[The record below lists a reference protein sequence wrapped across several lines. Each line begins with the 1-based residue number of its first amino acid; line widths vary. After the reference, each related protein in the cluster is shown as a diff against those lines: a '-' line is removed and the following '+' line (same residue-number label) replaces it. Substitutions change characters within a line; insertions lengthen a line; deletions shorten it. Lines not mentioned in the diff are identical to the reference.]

1 MCGRMRTHIQLTCSN
16 PLQSRLDHFL
26 PPVKSHIHVPKLLG
40 AGMQPARLASEPTL
54 EASKFDVVAAPYWFN
69 IQSWH
74 SQQKTPQTQSNA
86 YNCIGTI
93 ASRCFL
99 NIGWSIWRKTRW
111 SLVGPCYILPLP
123 FFSESEA
130 QHSQP
135 TYFWHRFQT
144 QPKNGHVYKPCRG
157 TGSVARTASAPAAPA
172 ERATV
177 GEARGSHC
185 AAPPAELLR
194 NHRANL
200 PRDRCWRNLGGRD
213 PWWAFLGW
221 TWTVGKIWQLVCFV
235 WDVNID
241 WGVDDAEQIRKWWAM
256 AMAGLKHPHVSNT
269 PSITEN
275 ASTR

>member
-1 MCGRMRTHIQLTCSN
+1 MKPCRALLYIYIY
-16 PLQSRLDHFL
+16 FL
-26 PPVKSHIHVPKLLG
+26 CPFSPSPR
-40 AGMQPARLASEPTL
+40 P
-54 EASKFDVVAAPYWFN
+54 N
-69 IQSWH
+69 IH
-74 SQQKTPQTQSNA
+74 SQHISDIDSKHSPRTAMSN
-86 YNCIGTI
+86 
-93 ASRCFL
+93 
-99 NIGWSIWRKTRW
+99 
-111 SLVGPCYILPLP
+111 
-123 FFSESEA
+123 
-130 QHSQP
+130 
-135 TYFWHRFQT
+135 
-144 QPKNGHVYKPCRG
+144 YKPCRG

-194 NHRANL
+194 SHRANL

-235 WDVNID
+235 WDVNIG

-269 PSITEN
+269 PSIAKN
-275 ASTR
+275 AFTR